1 MKNIH
6 IFLSLAVLFTAC
18 NNNYT
23 EKHSEEN
30 LSLKTKLDKSQKEWV
45 EKTLSELSI
54 REMTGQVVLEWT
66 AGGYLAIESDSYD
79 EEVKV
84 VESGIGG
91 LWIMGGHPY
100 ERAARTNELQ
110 KQAKVPLLVI
120 GFEALG
126 TKLFT
131 NEMDKSWLR
140 SGGTDMPPAIAYGAI
155 GDTVA
160 AKEAGKIIGL
170 EARAI
175 GFHCTSTMISVPL
188 SLKLKHLLF
197 RVFGDN
203 PNMVAQLG
211 SAFIEGTHESG
222 AIVSSAFFP
231 GGGGI
236 GIDPH
241 IGMGIDRSDKQTHD
255 SIHFVPFRAAIKKG
269 TDMIMTTHFSAPGL
283 TGLDTLPV
291 TLSPE
296 ITRILREDLG
306 YNGILITD
314 AMDMGGITNNYDFIE
329 AAILA
334 FKAGNDIILG
344 TSSIK
349 FSDTLAILVEKGEI
363 PLAQLKNSVRRILE
377 LKAKLGLNLE
387 RMVDLNDINTV
398 VGNRTH
404 QLKADSAAS
413 RSIVLLRDKHTKMPL
428 DNITFNKVLS
438 ITYEREDNKS
448 AGDAFNLVL
457 RNHLKS
463 VDAVRISPSSD
474 HSIYQ
479 TLTKKSQSVDQVILS
494 IYSRPLIS
502 IYNDPSKS
510 LIQFVDNLQSK
521 GKEVIIISFGE
532 ELGILNNIPELGTFM
547 MAWSGQDVMQRAAAK
562 ALLGI
567 TPISGRL
574 PFNLPPFHN
583 RGDGL
588 ERESTR

>member
-120 GFEALG
+120 GLEELG

-363 PLAQLKNSVRRILE
+363 PLAQLK
-377 LKAKLGLNLE
+377 KLCTQN
-387 RMVDLNDINTV
+387 
-398 VGNRTH
+398 
-404 QLKADSAAS
+404 
-413 RSIVLLRDKHTKMPL
+413 P
-428 DNITFNKVLS
+428 
-438 ITYEREDNKS
+438 
-448 AGDAFNLVL
+448 
-457 RNHLKS
+457 
-463 VDAVRISPSSD
+463 
-474 HSIYQ
+474 
-479 TLTKKSQSVDQVILS
+479 
-494 IYSRPLIS
+494 
-502 IYNDPSKS
+502 
-510 LIQFVDNLQSK
+510 
-521 GKEVIIISFGE
+521 
-532 ELGILNNIPELGTFM
+532 
-547 MAWSGQDVMQRAAAK
+547 
-562 ALLGI
+562 
-567 TPISGRL
+567 
-574 PFNLPPFHN
+574 
-583 RGDGL
+583 
-588 ERESTR
+588 

>member
-428 DNITFNKVLS
+428 DNITSNKVLS